1 MNFNEYVFNMLL
13 VSHQSGPEV
22 SAQDLTEDEEAE
34 AEAEAVDE
42 DVVDDVTAEDEDD
55 EAEVEDD
62 ENAELVSD
70 VSKNTSITNVTN
82 QYNCTLWNLLLCSLQ
97 AVCLFFFTS
106 FFKVFWTFFE
116 SDVMMKCR
124 DVLIVFLFSHWTEL
138 SLDGSVSFLINNHML
153 SVWCETWNQFQHFE
167 LIGGVFDAGD
177 VITNQQTES

>member
-70 VSKNTSITNVTN
+70 VSKNTSNTNITN
-82 QYNCTLWNLLLCSLQ
+82 QYNCTLWNLLLCGLQ
-97 AVCLFFFTS
+97 AVCFFFY
-106 FFKVFWTFFE
+106 FRIWIRCDDE
-116 SDVMMKCR
+116 M
-124 DVLIVFLFSHWTEL
+124 
-138 SLDGSVSFLINNHML
+138 
-153 SVWCETWNQFQHFE
+153 
-167 LIGGVFDAGD
+167 
-177 VITNQQTES
+177 

>member
-22 SAQDLTEDEEAE
+22 SAQDLTEDEE

-70 VSKNTSITNVTN
+70 VSKNTSNTNITN
-82 QYNCTLWNLLLCSLQ
+82 QYNCTLWNLLLCGLQ
-97 AVCLFFFTS
+97 AVCFFFLLPYLNQMWWWN
-106 FFKVFWTFFE
+106 VEMFW
-116 SDVMMKCR
+116 
-124 DVLIVFLFSHWTEL
+124 
-138 SLDGSVSFLINNHML
+138 
-153 SVWCETWNQFQHFE
+153 
-167 LIGGVFDAGD
+167 
-177 VITNQQTES
+177 